1 MRIKN
6 KISLL
11 LYSLIILTVLIFM
24 IDEFLTTKNNIYK
37 IIFEI
42 ISLFIYLLISIYIM
56 RKFVAKYR
64 KINKTLLRDSI
75 IVGLVFG
82 IAAYIYVRYVM
93 NDAKFFDE
101 IGYITVFTSF
111 LAGSFF
117 WYLIFWNRRMTVL
130 NGIYAGVLSVILS
143 NILFW
148 YFEMF
153 NKILSSFQTLGF
165 LDIIVGF
172 IIGLPMVAIMM
183 TLVGFVF
190 QIRNLLLI
198 YSFIIGGFTGGLVAY
213 IYKKTFR

>member
-1 MRIKN
+1 MR
-6 KISLL
+6 
-11 LYSLIILTVLIFM
+11 T
-24 IDEFLTTKNNIYK
+24 
-37 IIFEI
+37 
-42 ISLFIYLLISIYIM
+42 
-56 RKFVAKYR
+56 FVAKYR

-75 IVGLVFG
+75 MAGMVFG
-82 IAAYIYVRYVM
+82 VAAYIYVRYVM

-148 YFEMF
+148 CFEMF

-213 IYKKTFR
+213 IYKKLS

>member
-1 MRIKN
+1 
-6 KISLL
+6 
-11 LYSLIILTVLIFM
+11 M
-24 IDEFLTTKNNIYK
+24 IDEFLNTKNNIYK

-56 RKFVAKYR
+56 RTFVAKYR

-75 IVGLVFG
+75 MAGMVFG
-82 IAAYIYVRYVM
+82 VAAYIYVRYVM

-148 YFEMF
+148 CFEMF

-213 IYKKTFR
+213 IYKKLS

>member
-1 MRIKN
+1 MRITN

-11 LYSLIILTVLIFM
+11 LSSLIILTVLIFM

-75 IVGLVFG
+75 IAGLVFG

-111 LAGSFF
+111 LAGSFI

-148 YFEMF
+148 CFEMF

-213 IYKKTFR
+213 IYKKLS

>member
-1 MRIKN
+1 
-6 KISLL
+6 
-11 LYSLIILTVLIFM
+11 M

-75 IVGLVFG
+75 IAGLVFG

-111 LAGSFF
+111 LAGSFI

-148 YFEMF
+148 CFEMF

-213 IYKKTFR
+213 IYKKLS

>member
-1 MRIKN
+1 MRITN

-11 LYSLIILTVLIFM
+11 LSSLIILTVLIFM

-37 IIFEI
+37 SIFEI

-75 IVGLVFG
+75 IAGLVFG
-82 IAAYIYVRYVM
+82 VAAYIYVRYVM

-130 NGIYAGVLSVILS
+130 NGIYAGVLSVI
-143 NILFW
+143 FRT
-148 YFEMF
+148 YAFE
-153 NKILSSFQTLGF
+153 L
-165 LDIIVGF
+165 
-172 IIGLPMVAIMM
+172 
-183 TLVGFVF
+183 
-190 QIRNLLLI
+190 
-198 YSFIIGGFTGGLVAY
+198 
-213 IYKKTFR
+213 

>member
-1 MRIKN
+1 
-6 KISLL
+6 
-11 LYSLIILTVLIFM
+11 
-24 IDEFLTTKNNIYK
+24 
-37 IIFEI
+37 
-42 ISLFIYLLISIYIM
+42 
-56 RKFVAKYR
+56 
-64 KINKTLLRDSI
+64 
-75 IVGLVFG
+75 
-82 IAAYIYVRYVM
+82 
-93 NDAKFFDE
+93 
-101 IGYITVFTSF
+101 
-111 LAGSFF
+111 
-117 WYLIFWNRRMTVL
+117 MTVL

-213 IYKKTFR
+213 IYKKLS